1 MVATSLAIDLNLNP
15 FPRTTHDHHTPVEV
29 AEVQTRFYDDD
40 GEEEEDYSFEKQVD
54 HGMVGELS
62 SENRKLKEMLTVI
75 WGHNNSLQTQVKK
88 LMQDKELLVS
98 NPNKRK
104 LDETVIEQNSWNRPN
119 EDNLPKTG
127 IQRVYVRTDPS
138 DKTLVVKDGYQ
149 WRKYGQKV
157 TRDNPS
163 PRAYY
168 KCSFAPTCP
177 VKKKVQRSVD
187 DAGVVVATYEGEHNH
202 RSSKQEAAYALA
214 NQHEIFSEER
224 RSMVVPKAFDQVLVQ
239 KMTDCLTKD
248 PHFTQQLAATISS
261 RILDFDL

>member
-157 TRDNPS
+157 
-163 PRAYY
+163 
-168 KCSFAPTCP
+168 
-177 VKKKVQRSVD
+177 QRSVD